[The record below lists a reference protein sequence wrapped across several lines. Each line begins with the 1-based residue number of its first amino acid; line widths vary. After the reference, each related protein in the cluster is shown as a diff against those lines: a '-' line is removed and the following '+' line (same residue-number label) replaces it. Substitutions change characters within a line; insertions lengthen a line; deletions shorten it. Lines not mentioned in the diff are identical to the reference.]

1 MAGTSDL
8 SFIEFEGFFPPRT
21 KPAIVIGFGENHGT
35 KHLCIRTIAIGA
47 HSERWR
53 PNSVAGNLK
62 DSGGRRCEQPGR
74 EFQALGVGEGHKG
87 TAWPWFSGH
96 LFPPKWD

>member
-35 KHLCIRTIAIGA
+35 KQLCIRTIAIVG
-47 HSERWR
+47 
-53 PNSVAGNLK
+53 GNLK
-62 DSGGRRCEQPGR
+62 DSGGRRYEQPGR
-74 EFQALGVGEGHKG
+74 KF
-87 TAWPWFSGH
+87 
-96 LFPPKWD
+96 